1 MSQEPSTGEDQKTSE
16 SNAWDAD
23 DADLLLITQGE
34 LMSRERFSAILR
46 RNLGLDA
53 LRIPRDYETGQR
65 NTTP

>member
-1 MSQEPSTGEDQKTSE
+1 MRSGK
-16 SNAWDAD
+16 NLIAD
-23 DADLLLITQGE
+23 PALRLLYADLRLITQGE